1 MNDDHLLKKKKF
13 YQLNFHSKI
22 DKHFPTVCHFSANSN
37 YEQGDD
43 IQLENSNTYF
53 IGLKKLQFLK
63 QCILISDLQIR
74 RSI

>member
-37 YEQGDD
+37 YEQRDELQVLNT
-43 IQLENSNTYF
+43 IFQTMLHNRRVSQLD
-53 IGLKKLQFLK
+53 KK
-63 QCILISDLQIR
+63 ILI
-74 RSI
+74 